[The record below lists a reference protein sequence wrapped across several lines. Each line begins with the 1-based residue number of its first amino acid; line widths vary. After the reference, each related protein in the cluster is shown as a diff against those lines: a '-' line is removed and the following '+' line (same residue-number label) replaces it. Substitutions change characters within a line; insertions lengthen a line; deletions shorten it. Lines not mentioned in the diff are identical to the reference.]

1 MSVLEACGITKV
13 FPGVK
18 ALDDVSLKIEK
29 GRIHCIIGE
38 NGAGKSTLIKI
49 LTGIYACDEGEVR
62 INGIPVNTLDKK
74 NKKLFRGI
82 AYVPQELDLF
92 GEMSVAEN
100 LFMPLKVSAL
110 SLSDL
115 SWIVSKGKLQT
126 MAIPWLERFRIRAG
140 PGELVKNISVS
151 ERQMLQIAR
160 GMTDDDSE
168 ILILDEPTTSITS
181 TEAEKLFD
189 VLKELKSRG
198 KAVVFIS
205 HKLEEIFAIGDEIS
219 VLRNGKKVANAPVR
233 DVDISWVI
241 KRMIGN
247 EINQA
252 ETYRPEKVSAEIL
265 MEVKGLIGARFNN
278 IDFTLHRGEILG
290 FSGLVGSGRTEIMQA
305 IFGCLP
311 VWSGEVKMEGAPW
324 KFGDT
329 SYSVRR
335 GFIYLPEER
344 KQQGIL
350 PKLSVKH
357 NITVPLLKQLSG
369 ALFVAE
375 KKETAAAYE
384 VVNTYNIKMSSLD
397 QLIQNLSGGNQQ
409 KVIIGRSMFI
419 HPKILVFDEPTKG
432 IDVGSKV
439 EIYRLMKKLAEEEQI
454 GIILI
459 SSEMNEVLKCSNR
472 IITVYFG
479 SKAGESTAPFDKTKI
494 LNEIMGIK
502 RSDSE

>member
-1 MSVLEACGITKV
+1 MSVLEARGITKV

-18 ALDDVSLKIEK
+18 ALDDVSLQIEK

-49 LTGIYACDEGEVR
+49 LTGIYACDKGEIRV
-62 INGIPVNTLDKK
+62 NGVPVNILDKK
-74 NKKLFRGI
+74 SKNFFRGI

-92 GEMSVAEN
+92 SEMSVAEN
-100 LFMPLKVSAL
+100 LFMPLKL
-110 SLSDL
+110 NGLRC
-115 SWIVSKGKLQT
+115 IISKSKLQT
-126 MAIPWLERFRIRAG
+126 MAIPWLERFKMRSD
-140 PGELVKNISVS
+140 PGQLVKNISVS

-160 GMTDDDSE
+160 SMTDDNSE
-168 ILILDEPTTSITS
+168 ILILDEPTTSLTS
-181 TEAEKLFD
+181 TEAERLFD
-189 VLKELKSRG
+189 VLKELKSKG

-205 HKLEEIFAIGDEIS
+205 HKLEEIFAIGDEIT
-219 VLRNGKKVANAPVR
+219 VLRNGKKVADSPVR

-241 KRMIGN
+241 AQMIGN
-247 EINQA
+247 EISQE
-252 ETYRPEKVSAEIL
+252 ETYSPEKTSAEVL
-265 MEVKGLIGARFNN
+265 MEVCGLAGAKFSN
-278 IDFTLHRGEILG
+278 ISFTLHKGEILG

-329 SYSVRR
+329 SYAVRH
-335 GFIYLPEER
+335 GFVYLPEER

-357 NITVPLLKQLSG
+357 NITAPLLERLRDG
-369 ALFVAE
+369 LFVAE
-375 KKETAAAYE
+375 KKETATARE
-384 VVNTYNIKMSSLD
+384 IVNTYNIKISSLD

-419 HPKILVFDEPTKG
+419 RPKILVFDEPTKG
-432 IDVGSKV
+432 IDIGSKV

-472 IITVYFG
+472 IITIYLG
-479 SKAGESTAPFDKTKI
+479 NKAGESTAPFDKTKI

-502 RSDSE
+502 RSNSE